1 MFMILEYIDAAMRL
15 AKYELLPEDEL
26 YYGEIPGFDGVYAT
40 AEQLEVCREELK
52 STLED
57 WLLLSLSK
65 NLPTPIL
72 DGISLEIKNVA

>member
-1 MFMILEYIDAAMRL
+1 MILEYIDAAMRK
-15 AKYELLPEDEL
+15 AKYELLPDDGL

-40 AEQLEVCREELK
+40 ANQLEDCREELK

-65 NLPTPIL
+65 NLPMPVVN
-72 DGISLEIKNVA
+72 GISLEVKNVA